1 MNDIELI
8 KERVEFNP
16 ENLITRIKAKYP
28 ELEEE
33 PICQIIL
40 DNIYIILNFTNQDKV
55 HEKLER
61 TLYSMCI
68 DYYKLLLKSDEKDNK
83 IKSTTRGDFKV
94 EFLENTEIKR
104 YVESQILTNYSNVLV
119 EFRKMRN

>member
-8 KERVEFNP
+8 KEKVEFNP
-16 ENLITRIKAKYP
+16 ENLITRVIAKYP

-33 PICQIIL
+33 SIYQIIL

-55 HEKLER
+55 HKKLER

-94 EFLENTEIKR
+94 EFLEDTEIKR
-104 YVESQILTNYSNVLV
+104 YAESQILTNYSNVLV

>member
-8 KERVEFNP
+8 RERVEFNP
-16 ENLITRIKAKYP
+16 ENLITRIQEKNSD
-28 ELEEE
+28 LEEE
-33 PICQIIL
+33 SIYQIIL
-40 DNIYIILNFTNQDKV
+40 DNIYIILNFTNQEKV

-68 DYYKLLLKSDEKDNK
+68 DYYKLLVKADETDNK

-94 EFLENTEIKR
+94 EFLENNEIKR
-104 YVESQILTNYSNVLV
+104 YAESQILTNYSNILV

>member
-1 MNDIELI
+1 MNNIELI
-8 KERVEFNP
+8 KSKLEFEP
-16 ENLITRIKAKYP
+16 EDLIKRITEKYP
-28 ELEEE
+28 ELGENY
-33 PICQIIL
+33 IHQIIL

-61 TLYSMCI
+61 TLYSMGI

-94 EFLENTEIKR
+94 EFLEDTETKR
-104 YVESQILTNYSNVLV
+104 YAESKILTNYSNVLV